1 MGALQDIGNLLIQT
15 FFNLYILAL
24 LLRLL
29 LQMARGDFYNP
40 ISQLLVKI
48 TQPVLKPVRGF
59 LPSIGSIDTASIV
72 VILLLQII
80 ATTLLVTIQGYP
92 IPNSISLL
100 IWGALGAV
108 GMVINI
114 YFIAILAS
122 IILSWIAPGSYNPT
136 ILLLHQ
142 LTEPVMKPFRKIL
155 PAMGGLDLSPIF
167 VFVTINVLQIIL
179 SHLAASTGLPVAYVI
194 GI

>member
-29 LQMARGDFYNP
+29 LQMAKADFYNP
-40 ISQLLVKI
+40 ICQFLVKA

-59 LPSIGSIDTASIV
+59 IPGIGSIDTATLV
-72 VILLLQII
+72 VVLLLQII
-80 ATTLLVTIQGYP
+80 ATTLLVVIQGYP
-92 IPNSISLL
+92 IPNPVSTL
-100 IWGALGAV
+100 IWGALGTV

-136 ILLLHQ
+136 VLLLHQ

-167 VFVTINVLQIIL
+167 VFITINILQIIL
-179 SHLAASTGLPVAYVI
+179 NHMAASVGLPVAYVI

>member
-48 TQPVLKPVRGF
+48 TQPVLKPVRSF